1 MIADAFHVL
10 LCPLDPPLDFRQ
22 SGRVFLPR
30 EVGYVID
37 RDWFRSP
44 NADDGKNVA
53 IVFKGLPVKLVW
65 GIYGFLIRWW

>member
-1 MIADAFHVL
+1 MIAGAFLVL
-10 LCPLDPPLDFRQ
+10 LRLLDPPLDFRQ

-30 EVGYVID
+30 EVRHVID

-53 IVFKGLPVKLVW
+53 IVFKGLSAKLVW

>member
-1 MIADAFHVL
+1 MIADALLVL
-10 LCPLDPPLDFRQ
+10 LRLLDPPLDFRQ

-30 EVGYVID
+30 EVRHVTD

-44 NADDGKNVA
+44 NADGGKNVA
-53 IVFKGLPVKLVW
+53 IAFKGLSAKLVW